1 MKQLT
6 ILGSTGSIG
15 TSTLSVVRD
24 NPEHYRIFALV
35 AGFNVDIMAQQCLEF
50 KPSYACM
57 ADETSA
63 NALKTQL
70 VANNVKTEVVFGQTW
85 SCRLAAAEDVTQV
98 MSAIVGAQGLLPTL
112 AAVKAGKEVLLANKE
127 SLVTSGHLFMD
138 AVKQYGAT
146 LLPIDS
152 EHNAIFQCLPVGV
165 QTNLGHAKLA
175 DYGIANIILT
185 GSGGPFRETPLDQ
198 LSSMSPQQACA
209 HPNWSMG
216 RKVSVD
222 SATMM
227 NKGLEYIEARN
238 LFNASAAEME
248 IIIHPQSV
256 IHSMVRYCDGSVIA
270 QLGTPD
276 MRTPIAHAM
285 AYPHRT
291 QSGVAPLDFT
301 KTKALTFNEPDF
313 NRYPCLK
320 LAIEA
325 SAAGQAAT
333 TTINAANEIAV
344 EAFLFGRIKFT
355 TIAQI
360 NAAIL
365 EKLNHSEPNSIEEVL
380 AIDKWARESARR
392 YLAR

>member
-35 AGFNVDIMAQQCLEF
+35 AGFNVDIMAQQCIEL

-175 DYGIANIILT
+175 EYGIANIILT

-291 QSGVAPLDFT
+291 QSGVQPLDFT

-365 EKLNHSEPNSIEEVL
+365 DKLKHSEPNSIEEVL

-392 YLAR
+392 YLAK